1 MVLNGNVLILNQDYQ
16 PLSVVNVKKSLMLLF
31 LEKAEMLHDK
41 PSHKVRTVYES
52 YDYPSVIRLRRYARI
67 PYKKIV
73 LSRKNILK
81 RDRHNCQ
88 YCGTSEKLTIDHVIP
103 KSRGGSDQ
111 WENLVTACTICN
123 HRKGNRTPKEAKMKL
138 NRRPFKPNHIIFL
151 RDFCG
156 TIDDNWKPYLY
167 MV

>member
-31 LEKAEMLHDK
+31 LEKAEMLHDR
-41 PSHKVRTVYES
+41 PSQKIRTVYQS

-81 RDRHNCQ
+81 RDRHKCQ
-88 YCGTSEKLTIDHVIP
+88 YCGTTDKLTIDHVIP
-103 KSRGGSDQ
+103 RSRGGGDQ
-111 WENLVTACTICN
+111 WENLVTACTTCN

-138 NRRPFKPNHIIFL
+138 ARKPFKPNHIIFL

-156 TIDDNWKPYLY
+156 KIDDNWKPYLY